1 MQACF
6 IFVHIVKFVRCPIS
20 GRINSTSI
28 LAQSGNNRRSFNQSL
43 LFEKKLFIYKL
54 ERHQQQTIAY
64 GDMVTFPPRPVDIH
78 GLFFCLHP
86 RRCFRNQPRLS
97 MISGLGWRIYS
108 QRSGWQAQH
117 DLGAFNAFSPE
128 ITNFERLLSFICPI
142 EFTPVFVVASSCQ
155 WNSMELWGSLT
166 LASRHSQ
173 FQRSWTEHWQAGD
186 A

>member
-1 MQACF
+1 MQSQR
-6 IFVHIVKFVRCPIS
+6 HRS
-20 GRINSTSI
+20 GINNKQ
-28 LAQSGNNRRSFNQSL
+28 LN
-43 LFEKKLFIYKL
+43 
-54 ERHQQQTIAY
+54 
-64 GDMVTFPPRPVDIH
+64 MVTFPPRPVDIH
-78 GLFFCLHP
+78 GIFFCLHP

-97 MISGLGWRIYS
+97 MISGLGSRMYS
-108 QRSGWQAQH
+108 QRSGGQAQH

-166 LASRHSQ
+166 LASRRSQ

>member
-1 MQACF
+1 MFCF
-6 IFVHIVKFVRCPIS
+6 CTFSKINFVRSPIS
-20 GRINSTSI
+20 WRINSTSI
-28 LAQSGNNRRSFNQSL
+28 LAQSENNRRSFNQSL
-43 LFEKKLFIYKL
+43 LFERKNYSFISWSGINNKQL
-54 ERHQQQTIAY
+54 N
-64 GDMVTFPPRPVDIH
+64 MVTFPPRPVNIH
-78 GLFFCLHP
+78 SIFFCLHP

-97 MISGLGWRIYS
+97 MISGLGSRMYS
-108 QRSGWQAQH
+108 QRSGGQAQH

-166 LASRHSQ
+166 LASRRSQ